1 MLSYKLHGSARPI
14 SMKSDVIRK
23 RSRHDARRA
32 GGPIEQTPSTSP
44 GHSRRASPV
53 NDNVATPT
61 FAPDS
66 TTQGYEYD
74 YSHASQSELMNALA
88 GHPAGYSGSYSLSS
102 YTSGVYPGPWNP
114 ELLKEAAPAPA
125 DTLPFSGVEP
135 VDGGEDG
142 PDGRASKRR
151 RMSNVSS
158 VSSGTEPPL
167 SAASYGSYDSGF
179 GSGSSSLAGAGASAH
194 PQFPY
199 ASYSS
204 YNLMR
209 ASSAATQA
217 FWPVSTRSPASFV
230 HPPMLP
236 PDESGMD
243 YGGMGLAGAQHHG
256 HDDTDYALF
265 STYLHPPMLPPDSPQ
280 HTFAGLHQQ
289 HQQHQQHPH
298 QHQHQHQQM
307 QHQQH
312 QHQLHPPMLPPDTIM
327 GDIFNES
334 GIASY

>member
-1 MLSYKLHGSARPI
+1 
-14 SMKSDVIRK
+14 MKSDVIRK

-44 GHSRRASPV
+44 GASRRASPA
-53 NDNVATPT
+53 NDNAATPT

-66 TTQGYEYD
+66 TTQTSGYDYD
-74 YSHASQSELMNALA
+74 YSHTSQSELMNALT
-88 GHPAGYSGSYSLSS
+88 GNSTGYTSSYSLSS

-114 ELLKEAAPAPA
+114 ELLKEVQPAPA
-125 DTLPFSGVEP
+125 EALPFSGVEQAEA
-135 VDGGEDG
+135 DDAH
-142 PDGRASKRR
+142 DQRASKRR
-151 RMSNVSS
+151 RMSNVST

-179 GSGSSSLAGAGASAH
+179 GSGSSSLAGSGAAPL

-204 YNLMR
+204 FNLMR
-209 ASSAATQA
+209 GSNPTGG
-217 FWPVSTRSPASFV
+217 FWPAAARSPATFV

-236 PDESGMD
+236 PDDGAMD
-243 YGGMGLAGAQHHG
+243 YASMNLAPVSAPAHHG
-256 HDDTDYALF
+256 HDETDYALF

-280 HTFAGLHQQ
+280 HGLATLQPQHHLHQH
-289 HQQHQQHPH
+289 HQAH
-298 QHQHQHQQM
+298 
-307 QHQQH
+307 
-312 QHQLHPPMLPPDTIM
+312 LHPPMLPPDF
-327 GDIFNES
+327 GGGADVFNES